1 PVICSNGADEDSGYQ
16 LNYRGADARWRIWR
30 DGTQIHTVN
39 GGPVVE
45 AGDVVRIESEVDG
58 SDLIIRTYHN
68 GNLVN
73 EVTDTSPLTGRH
85 VGFILRTGCVSGD
98 DWSGGDVGGGG
109 GATDLTGTGAVIGVV
124 AGTGP
129 VTGNAAIDGTGA
141 SVMMV
146 AGVGPIS
153 AQADLAGIGTVIG
166 MLAGEGP
173 ITASTA
179 ITGA

>member
-58 SDLIIRTYHN
+58 PNLIIRNYHN

-73 EVTDTSPLTGRH
+73 EVTDTSPLTGRS
-85 VGFILRTGCVSGD
+85 VGLILRAGCVSGD
-98 DWSGGDVGGGG
+98 DWSGGDVDDEPGEPDDEQ
-109 GATDLTGTGAVIGVV
+109 AIELPAIESAASLAAPTV
-124 AGTGP
+124 APGSVGLLLP
-129 VTGNAAIDGTGA
+129 VL
-141 SVMMV
+141 V
-146 AGVGPIS
+146 
-153 AQADLAGIGTVIG
+153 
-166 MLAGEGP
+166 
-173 ITASTA
+173 STA
-179 ITGA
+179 ILVAPVVVPGAVDIAPPSISST